1 MRLSKHGR
9 KICDKLL
16 SLHILVKSLNTTN
29 MLSTNMLLYFFY
41 FVSILYSVGF
51 VCLGFVCFGNQ
62 SLRVAR
68 LVTSKVSIGIRF
80 EFDFICCAN
89 GHNTDDHTRRSR
101 SEDRLSGSVVIERNS
116 LWLLN
121 RVNSAKL
128 VF

>member
-51 VCLGFVCFGNQ
+51 VCLDFVCLGNQ

-68 LVTSKVSIGIRF
+68 LVTSKVSIGIRATSMDSRDVDNLV
-80 EFDFICCAN
+80 EKSSIL
-89 GHNTDDHTRRSR
+89 RR
-101 SEDRLSGSVVIERNS
+101 
-116 LWLLN
+116 
-121 RVNSAKL
+121 
-128 VF
+128 